1 MHPWVV
7 SFDLNSLYPHL
18 MLQYNMSP
26 ETYESGKRVYVTQ
39 DTVLKGQFQNEDAES
54 SVCAN
59 GVHFTHKK
67 LGIIP
72 EIIDEYYGNR
82 KKIKNEMLRIEQLLE
97 NETDPVK
104 KAEYKKEANQLHNSQ
119 MAIKI
124 AMNSLYGACANL
136 YFLYYLSDMAEAIT
150 TSGQLSI
157 RYAEKTVNE
166 YLNKVLKTEDFDYI
180 IYIDTDSIY
189 VDFGPMIKSVF
200 GTVDI
205 DRKTGEEF
213 LDKICGT
220 KIEQV
225 IEKGYEELA
234 NKMGAYRNAM
244 SMKREKI
251 TDKSVFIAKKRYIMN
266 ALNSEGVHY
275 EKPKISVTGLES
287 VRSSTPE
294 VCRNKLKEVFDVIM
308 NKGEIETQQFI
319 EKFRTEFRSLP
330 VEAIAKTSGTD
341 DIKKYQDP
349 KGGYKKG
356 CPMHVRGCILYNEF
370 LKKHNLDKKYEQI
383 QSGDKVKFVYLK
395 TPNPVREN
403 MISFTGTLPKEFALE
418 KYIDYD
424 KQFEKVFLSPIENI
438 LQAIGWSAE
447 RINTIEDFFA

>member
-1 MHPWVV
+1 
-7 SFDLNSLYPHL
+7 
-18 MLQYNMSP
+18 
-26 ETYESGKRVYVTQ
+26 
-39 DTVLKGQFQNEDAES
+39 
-54 SVCAN
+54 
-59 GVHFTHKK
+59 
-67 LGIIP
+67 
-72 EIIDEYYGNR
+72 
-82 KKIKNEMLRIEQLLE
+82 
-97 NETDPVK
+97 
-104 KAEYKKEANQLHNSQ
+104 
-119 MAIKI
+119 
-124 AMNSLYGACANL
+124 
-136 YFLYYLSDMAEAIT
+136 MAEAIT

-157 RYAEKTVNE
+157 RYAEKTMNN
-166 YLNKVLKTEDFDYI
+166 YLNKLLKTENADYI

-189 VDFGPMIKSVF
+189 VDFGPIIKNLF

-205 DRKTGEEF
+205 DRAAGEEF
-213 LDKICGT
+213 LDKICAT

-225 IEKGYEELA
+225 IEKGYEDLA

-266 ALNSEGVHY
+266 TLNSEGVHY

-294 VCRNKLKEVFDVIM
+294 VCRNKLKAVFEVIM
-308 NKGEIETQQFI
+308 NNGETETQEFI
-319 EKFRTEFRSLP
+319 EKFRNEFRSLP

-341 DIKKYQDP
+341 NIKKYQEP

-370 LKKHNLDKKYEQI
+370 LKKHSLDKKYEQI

-395 TPNPVREN
+395 SPNPIREN
-403 MISFTGTLPKEFALE
+403 MISFPGTLPKEFTLE